1 MGLAAAPRCPGD
13 VVVTPSGISNM
24 EVTQLARILQS
35 YLKQVHATSAY
46 SSVLFMDSEAIPPVN
61 GQLEEC
67 KEGGQD

>member
-1 MGLAAAPRCPGD
+1 
-13 VVVTPSGISNM
+13 M